1 MPFPPALHRLARG
14 APGRLARYA
23 RLRLSARRAGLVLV
37 YHKLGEPPGNPERE
51 LVPALSPQLFEA
63 QLGHLARLY
72 RVVTCGELQAAA
84 TTRRRGQRFP
94 VAISFDD
101 DLASHAHH
109 ALPALRRRGLPA
121 TFFLSGASLD
131 GPHRFWW
138 ERLQA
143 AFDADLDLG
152 ILAGTGIRTG
162 AAGIHAW
169 GEAIEAAAPH
179 DRGRAAEALRELV
192 GPDPDDA
199 GMRAADVAALASSGQ
214 EIGFHTLRHDPL
226 PALDDTELGAAL
238 HDGREALE
246 RLVGGKIEIISYPHG
261 KADPR
266 VAAAARAAGY
276 DYGFTGVPAAVTP
289 ADDPLMLPRIDVL
302 NTTLD
307 DFARQLV
314 GALEHAAA

>member
-1 MPFPPALHRLARG
+1 MLFPPALRRLAGG

-23 RLRLSARRAGLVLV
+23 RLRLSGRRAGIVLV
-37 YHKLGEPPGNPERE
+37 YHKLGEPPGDSKRE
-51 LVPALSPQLFEA
+51 LVPALSPRLFEA
-63 QLGHLARLY
+63 QLGHLVRFY
-72 RVVTCGELQAAA
+72 RVVPCRELQGAAA
-84 TTRRRGQRFP
+84 VRRRGERFP
-94 VAISFDD
+94 VAITFDD
-101 DLASHAHH
+101 DLASHVRQ
-109 ALPALRRRGLPA
+109 ALPALRAAGLPA
-121 TFFLSGASLD
+121 TFFLSGASLER
-131 GPHRFWW
+131 PHRFWW

-143 AFDADLDLG
+143 AFDADRDLG
-152 ILAGTGIRTG
+152 VLAGAGIR
-162 AAGIHAW
+162 AGSADIHSW
-169 GEAIEAAAPH
+169 GEAIEAATSH

-226 PALDDTELGAAL
+226 PALEDNELAAAL

-246 RLVGGKIEIISYPHG
+246 RLIGGKITTISYPHG

-266 VAAAARAAGY
+266 VAAAARTAGY
-276 DYGFTGVPAAVTP
+276 DCGFTGAPAAVAP

-302 NTTLD
+302 NTTLG

-314 GALEHAAA
+314 GALERAAA